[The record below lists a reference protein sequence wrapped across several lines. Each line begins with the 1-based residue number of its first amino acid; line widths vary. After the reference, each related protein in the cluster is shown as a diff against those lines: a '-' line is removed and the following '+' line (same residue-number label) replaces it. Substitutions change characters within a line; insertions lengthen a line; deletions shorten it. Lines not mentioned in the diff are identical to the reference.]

1 MVLLKIIKNKKKPKN
16 DFLKIRKNKN
26 KIFFDIFLKINKEII
41 LKYQG
46 NYNINL
52 KKILMKMLE
61 NQHFLLKCNKIV
73 IYFKQ
78 NRKTVKF
85 EILQVTN

>member
-1 MVLLKIIKNKKKPKN
+1 
-16 DFLKIRKNKN
+16 
-26 KIFFDIFLKINKEII
+26 LKINKEII